1 MNWFYN
7 FFISYPTIFSVV
19 GIIFGN

>member
-7 FFISYPTIFSVV
+7 FLISYPTIFSVV
-19 GIIFGN
+19 GIIFGI